1 MTTKGFDWTTSISR
15 LVGVLALAIAAL
27 YWLNN
32 LEAKIELSDMK
43 IQYHSTEIAAIQSS
57 VQELNTTLVAIDKKL
72 GILIDRYER
81 PNKQQ

>member
-1 MTTKGFDWTTSISR
+1 MTTKGIDWAAAISR
-15 LVGVLALAIAAL
+15 LMGALALVIAAL

-43 IQYHSTEIAAIQSS
+43 IQYHTTEIATIQES
-57 VQELNTTLVAIDKKL
+57 VRDLNTTLVAIDKKL

-81 PNKQQ
+81 SDKQ